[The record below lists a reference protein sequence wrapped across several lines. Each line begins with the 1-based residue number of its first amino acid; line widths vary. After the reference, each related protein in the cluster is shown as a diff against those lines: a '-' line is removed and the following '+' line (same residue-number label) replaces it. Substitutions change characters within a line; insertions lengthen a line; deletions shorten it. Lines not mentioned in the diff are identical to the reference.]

1 MILNDFRIESIY
13 NVLTQIKDT
22 SIIVN
27 LNYQDP
33 EIEYMVMSYHPELHR
48 IDIEPLNLE
57 KPIFE
62 NPTITVPLVPASYF
76 LKNCNPNKCGRILA
90 GLDSD
95 DEENLDNIGDNLNQQ
110 K

>member
-22 SIIVN
+22 NIIVN
-27 LNYQDP
+27 LNCQDP
-33 EIEYMVMSYHPELHR
+33 ETEYMVMIYHPELHR
-48 IDIEPLNLE
+48 IDIDPLDLG

-62 NPTITVPLVPASYF
+62 NHTITIPLVPASYF
-76 LKNCNPNKCGRILA
+76 LNNCNPNKCGRILA
-90 GLDSD
+90 GLDPD
-95 DEENLDNIGDNLNQQ
+95 VEENLYNIDDNLNQP